1 MKNLLSKLKNN
12 KINKDET
19 KIQILYARVSSAEPS
34 ENKYTIEV
42 QKKLLENYKQ
52 SLKEKSQKG
61 AK

>member
-1 MKNLLSKLKNN
+1 MKNLLSKLKN
-12 KINKDET
+12 KKDET

-52 SLKEKSQKG
+52 SLEEKRQKG
-61 AK
+61 TK